1 MKLYTFYKESD
12 KVVYGTF
19 AEGKTQFFYSG
30 FESAEQAKKATYDA
44 LLEYE
49 LSKLPPAKEGCIQ
62 RPRVMTEATVEMSL
76 RGEWSEIE

>member
-1 MKLYTFYKESD
+1 MKLYTFYKENN
-12 KVVYGTF
+12 KVVYGTSV
-19 AEGKTQFFYSG
+19 EGKSQFFYSG

-49 LSKLPPAKEGCIQ
+49 LSKLPPVKEGCIQ
-62 RPRVMTEATVEMSL
+62 RPLGATKTIIEVSL